1 LPLVNQGRLN
11 GIIFLENNLT
21 AHVFTADRITLLKVL
36 ASQAAISLENTRL
49 YRDLENREA
58 KIRRLVDANIL
69 GITTWNVEG
78 AIVASNEAFLRMVQ
92 YDREDVASGR
102 VRWRDMTPADWRERV
117 ERALAKVMQTGSV
130 QPFESELFRKDGSRL
145 PVLLAGAL
153 FEEGGNEGVAF
164 ALDLSDQKQTE
175 AERERLRQELARLAH
190 LNRVSMLGE
199 LTASLAHEI
208 KQPITAAVNNA
219 QACLRLLA
227 LDRPDIA
234 EAREASSA
242 TIACAKRTAEII
254 DRVRSL
260 SKKDTPR
267 RELVDVNEAI
277 RELHV
282 LLLGEANRQLLTM
295 RIDLAPE
302 LPKITADRVQL
313 QQVLM
318 NLILNGMDAMKD
330 SGGELIVKSGL
341 DQDGQVLISVSDTG
355 VGLPPEKVDQIFDAF
370 FTTKPQGTGMGL
382 AISRSIVESHG
393 GRIWATPNSGPG
405 ATFRLTLPYQATGRG

>member
-1 LPLVNQGRLN
+1 VG
-11 GIIFLENNLT
+11 
-21 AHVFTADRITLLKVL
+21 
-36 ASQAAISLENTRL
+36 
-49 YRDLENREA
+49 
-58 KIRRLVDANIL
+58 
-69 GITTWNVEG
+69 
-78 AIVASNEAFLRMVQ
+78 
-92 YDREDVASGR
+92 YDREDLVSGR
-102 VRWRDMTPADWRERV
+102 LRWTDLTPPEWLERDEHHWKPELKMS
-117 ERALAKVMQTGSV
+117 GSL
-130 QPFESELFRKDGSRL
+130 QPFEKEYLRKDGSRV
-145 PVLLAGAL
+145 PVLIGVAS
-153 FEEGGNEGVAF
+153 FEETGQQGVAF
-164 ALDLSDQKQTE
+164 ALDLSEQKQTE
-175 AERERLRQELARLAH
+175 AERERLRQELARLGH
-190 LNRVSMLGE
+190 LNRISMLGE

-318 NLILNGMDAMKD
+318 NLILNGIEAMKD
-330 SGGELIVKSGL
+330 SGGELIVKSEL
-341 DQDGQVLISVSDTG
+341 DQDGQVLISISDTG
-355 VGLPPEKVDQIFDAF
+355 VGLPPEMADQIFDAF

-405 ATFRLTLPYQATGRG
+405 ATFRLTLPYQAAARA